1 MQLAGVVALV
11 TGGSSGL
18 GAALARRL
26 ATRGARVLVHGR
38 DEARAH
44 AVAEEIHGDVLLA
57 DLADPDAPDD
67 LARRALAVHGRVDLL
82 VNNAGIGW
90 SGPFTQMPPDFIG
103 HLVTVNLTAPIRL
116 SRALIPGMIGQRHG
130 HVCFIGSVAGR
141 TGVAGE
147 STYAATKSGID
158 VFAESLRLEVAE
170 TPIGISL
177 AIPGVIDTEFF
188 AHRGR
193 PYDRRR
199 PEPIPADAAA
209 TSIADMIEH
218 DGSEQWIPSWLRAG
232 DVARH
237 MAPGAY
243 RRLAARFG
251 ERT

>member
-1 MQLAGVVALV
+1 MQLAGAVALV

-18 GAALARRL
+18 GAALCRRL
-26 ATRGARVLVHGR
+26 AAKGARVLVHGR

-44 AVAEEIHGDVLLA
+44 AVADEVRGDTVLA
-57 DLADPDAPDD
+57 DLAEPEQPAD

-90 SGPFTQMPPDFIG
+90 SGRFTRMPADLIG
-103 HLVTVNLTAPIRL
+103 HLVAVNLTAPIRL
-116 SRALIPGMIGQRHG
+116 TRELLPSMVEQRHG

-147 STYAATKSGID
+147 SAYAATKSGID
-158 VFAESLRLEVAE
+158 VFAESLRMEVAD
-170 TPIGISL
+170 TGVGVSI

-188 AHRGR
+188 SHRGR

-199 PEPIPADAAA
+199 PEPIPAEDAADA
-209 TSIADMIEH
+209 IADMIEH
-218 DGSEQWIPSWLRAG
+218 DGSEQWIPAWLRAG